1 MVTAQPTLQ
10 DISDFSPV
18 LGGPLYQLWRRSSL
32 SGPALELVRR
42 RVVTAIALT
51 WVPLALLSIL
61 EGRAWGGVA
70 LPFLRDIETHI
81 RFLVALRVL
90 IASEL
95 EVHHRI
101 RSAVRRLLDGNVIA
115 PEDAPKLRAAI
126 DTASRIRNS
135 IMIEPRWANW
145 C

>member
-81 RFLVALRVL
+81 RFLVALPVL

>member
-61 EGRAWGGVA
+61 EGRAWSGVA
-70 LPFLRDIETHI
+70 LSFLRDIETHI
-81 RFLVALRVL
+81 RFLVALPVL

-115 PEDAPKLRAAI
+115 REDAPKLRAAI

>member
-51 WVPLALLSIL
+51 WVPLALLSISKV
-61 EGRAWGGVA
+61 EHG
-70 LPFLRDIETHI
+70 
-81 RFLVALRVL
+81 
-90 IASEL
+90 
-95 EVHHRI
+95 
-101 RSAVRRLLDGNVIA
+101 
-115 PEDAPKLRAAI
+115 AA
-126 DTASRIRNS
+126 
-135 IMIEPRWANW
+135 
-145 C
+145 

>member
-81 RFLVALRVL
+81 RFLVALPVL

-101 RSAVRRLLDGNVIA
+101 RSAVRSLLDGNVIA

>member
-81 RFLVALRVL
+81 RFLVALPVL

-115 PEDAPKLRAAI
+115 REDAPKLRAAI